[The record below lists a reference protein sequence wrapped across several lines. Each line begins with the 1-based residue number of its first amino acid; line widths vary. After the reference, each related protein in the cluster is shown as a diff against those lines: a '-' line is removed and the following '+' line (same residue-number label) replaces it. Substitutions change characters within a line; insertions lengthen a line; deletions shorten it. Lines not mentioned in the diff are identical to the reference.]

1 MYTPI
6 HKNKSEIP
14 SFLLE
19 KANGTRKYSM
29 DCSCPGFPY
38 CFARVYPLKKLDRIY
53 IPLSLSSFSFLSLF
67 PLSLSS
73 HSFLS
78 LFPLS
83 LSSFSLLFLLPLFI
97 PLSPSS
103 FSFLVFFP
111 HSLFVAKHLRYEFLS
126 RNI

>member
-38 CFARVYPLKKLDRIY
+38 CFARVYPLKKLDSIY
-53 IPLSLSSFSFLSLF
+53 IPLSLY
-67 PLSLSS
+67 LSS
-73 HSFLS
+73 GN
-78 LFPLS
+78 
-83 LSSFSLLFLLPLFI
+83 LSSEAATESGKLGLALKAPQDLHGRDSGDSYIHISFCYLLYNISSTDQNFENTFTIIMSL
-97 PLSPSS
+97 
-103 FSFLVFFP
+103 
-111 HSLFVAKHLRYEFLS
+111 
-126 RNI
+126 RN

>member
-38 CFARVYPLKKLDRIY
+38 CFARVYPLKKLDSIY
-53 IPLSLSSFSFLSLF
+53 IRAVEPDFKKSNKK
-67 PLSLSS
+67 PD
-73 HSFLS
+73 
-78 LFPLS
+78 
-83 LSSFSLLFLLPLFI
+83 
-97 PLSPSS
+97 
-103 FSFLVFFP
+103 
-111 HSLFVAKHLRYEFLS
+111 AKVGYRRLYPTCCC
-126 RNI
+126 